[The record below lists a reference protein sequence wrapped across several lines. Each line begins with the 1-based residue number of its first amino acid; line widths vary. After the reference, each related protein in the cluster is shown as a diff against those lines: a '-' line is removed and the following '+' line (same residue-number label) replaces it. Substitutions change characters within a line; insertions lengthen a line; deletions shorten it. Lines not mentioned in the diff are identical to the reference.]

1 MNKGEYLDEIREK
14 LMGLSEQ
21 DIDKALEF
29 YKEAL
34 ADRMDDGLTEEQA
47 INAVG
52 SADEVAE
59 QILMDTPL
67 PKLVSA
73 TVKPKRTLKA
83 WEIVLLVLGAPLWIP
98 VVASL
103 FAVALS
109 VVCVLFSLML
119 TIIAVVFGFIVGG
132 FVAAIAGICGLLAGG
147 GVAALAKIGG
157 GLVMVGLGALLFL
170 PCKSLV
176 LWLFELCGR
185 FFKWIK
191 KQFVKRS
198 NVNTKE
204 SK

>member
-83 WEIVLLVLGAPLWIP
+83 WEIVLIVLGAPLWIP
-98 VVASL
+98 IVAALFGVAIAVVAVIFSLIVAVIAFVASL
-103 FAVALS
+103 
-109 VVCVLFSLML
+109 
-119 TIIAVVFGFIVGG
+119 IIGG
-132 FVAAIAGICGLLAGG
+132 LAAFVAGIAGFFVGE
-147 GVAALAKIGG
+147 GVAALAKFGLA
-157 GLVMVGLGALLFL
+157 LVMIGIGVLLFI

-176 LWLFELCGR
+176 LWLIELCGR

-198 NVNTKE
+198 NINKNE

>member
-1 MNKGEYLDEIREK
+1 MNRQEYLDDIKEK
-14 LMGLSEQ
+14 LLGLSEE

-29 YKEAL
+29 YMEAL
-34 ADRMDDGLTEEQA
+34 DDRIDDGLTEEQA

-52 SADEVAE
+52 TADEVAE

-73 TVKPKRTLKA
+73 TVKPKRALKA

-98 VVASL
+98 IVASL

-119 TIIAVVFGFIVGG
+119 TVIAVVFGSIVGG
-132 FVAAIAGICGLLAGG
+132 FVAVIAGITGLIAGG
-147 GVAALAKIGG
+147 GFAALAKIGG
-157 GLVMVGLGALLFL
+157 GLVVMGLGALLFL

-191 KQFVKRS
+191 KQFIKKKNVKD
-198 NVNTKE
+198 
-204 SK
+204 

>member
-1 MNKGEYLDEIREK
+1 MNRQEYLDDIKEK
-14 LMGLSEQ
+14 LLGLSEE

-29 YKEAL
+29 YMEAL
-34 ADRMDDGLTEEQA
+34 DDRMDDGLTEEQA

-73 TVKPKRTLKA
+73 TVKPKRALKA

-98 VVASL
+98 LVAML
-103 FAVALS
+103 FGIALS
-109 VVCVLFSLML
+109 VVCVLFSLM
-119 TIIAVVFGFIVGG
+119 IAAIATVFGLIVGG
-132 FVAAIAGICGLLAGG
+132 IVAAVAGLTGLFVGG
-147 GVAALAKIGG
+147 GITVVAKIGV
-157 GLVMVGLGALLFL
+157 GLIMVGLGALLFL

-191 KQFVKRS
+191 KQFIKKKNVKD
-198 NVNTKE
+198 
-204 SK
+204 